1 MSARFYHLKLSLT
14 PCFDG
19 CQNIQQLVI
28 VSMKDQNQ
36 RNVLLDFNSYEMS
49 VLNRRQPLASTPR
62 NYGAGNDRQI
72 FWTIAT
78 RISILMIFFT
88 SFLVVLFFIA
98 HGALMEVVESSR
110 QKRYNRPMGVANR
123 IPS

>member
-1 MSARFYHLKLSLT
+1 MALS
-14 PCFDG
+14 F
-19 CQNIQQLVI
+19 
-28 VSMKDQNQ
+28 
-36 RNVLLDFNSYEMS
+36 LLPFSDEMS

-98 HGALMEVVESSR
+98 HGALMEVCALRVDCKVQQAKAMFQLYAPLQS
-110 QKRYNRPMGVANR
+110 YLLCCNRAANG
-123 IPS
+123 I